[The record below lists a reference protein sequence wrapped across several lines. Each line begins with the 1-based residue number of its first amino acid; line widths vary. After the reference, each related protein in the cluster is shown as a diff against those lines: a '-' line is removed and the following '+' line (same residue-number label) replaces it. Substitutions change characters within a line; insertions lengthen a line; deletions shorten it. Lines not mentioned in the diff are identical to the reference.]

1 MTYPDPQF
9 TSALDALVAPI
20 RINIA
25 DRHEDFRDAA
35 VMTKIPFSPR
45 FRLFSS
51 DMKRLL
57 REWTGWMPAAELVAE
72 FYIARG
78 VDLLERKDP
87 SGAVEQFDAALA
99 VAEGGPATAEILYRR
114 GMAAFIAGKFDWQ
127 PLRRDWNR
135 VVEDHPGSRWASH
148 ASVIEDAPQ

>member
-1 MTYPDPQF
+1 MTYSDPHF
-9 TSALDALVAPI
+9 IAAIDSLVAPI

-25 DRHEDFRDAA
+25 DRHEDFREAA
-35 VMTKIPFSPR
+35 VMTKISFSPR

-51 DMKRLL
+51 DRKRLL
-57 REWTGWMPAAELVAE
+57 REWTGWMATEELIAE

-99 VAEGGPATAEILYRR
+99 AAEDGPATAEILYRR

-135 VVEDHPGSRWASH
+135 VVDDHPGSRWASH
-148 ASVIEDAPQ
+148 ASVIEDAPE